1 MERVNEQT
9 INGYLERYAVSRGGD
24 FNEQTNSEAM
34 FVLVGKY
41 RGIYLLTTGKGPLW
55 VGVSNAMARWTNG
68 GEVFPSVRAA
78 TEVAFKDRRHPQFVA
93 LELWYS
99 GLELWYSEDAVSRL
113 RWIADRIAEQKA
125 SGEFLL
131 WAEVS

>member
-9 INGYLERYAVSRGGD
+9 IDNYLERYTVSRGGD

-41 RGIYLLTTGKGPLW
+41 RGVYLLTTGKGPLW

-78 TEVAFKDRRHPQFVA
+78 TGVAFKDHNHPQFVA
-93 LELWYS
+93 I
-99 GLELWYSEDAVSRL
+99 ELWYSEDAISRL
-113 RWIADRIAEQKA
+113 RWIAERIAEQKA